1 MRRIQIGSGWNQE
14 QDPGS
19 PDHFGQSADMPA
31 GSHDDKTD
39 AQDQEPGPGFFVVNI
54 QHKPKL
60 FDRQQDDGGN
70 LEPDVQVI
78 EPSRTGRIPGNHESR
93 RQTYQPGIQHKPK
106 LFDRQQDDGGNLE
119 PDVQVI
125 EPSRTGRIP
134 GNHES
139 RRQTYQPGTGS
150 VPADKQ
156 CENQQTPENVQ
167 PQTVLL
173 ESRDVLGDRVCEKNR
188 QPQQSQNKNLTH
200 ILKVYRF
207 SSDFIKNQSNPRIYK
222 YAPWK
227 GGPMKDHVTVTGRSA
242 SVLTHILKV
251 YRFSS
256 DFIKNQSNP
265 RIYKYAPWKGGPM
278 KDHVTVTGRS
288 ASVLRI
294 QVNEQEMFD
303 ETLLEQAA
311 FDAGCLKC
319 RVVCRNP
326 VVLEYDISGLMDIQA
341 FLQEYTF
348 VQREGYG
355 FLEELFESSIRT
367 ARGKPLH
374 LDIRT
379 VFCSRYGDQFRFA
392 VLPLKTDAWLLQR
405 EEMRDFVEAVRSA
418 FRTST
423 DYEIPGWLQ
432 MAQSSD
438 QFSLPTVIQGL
449 RELERTY
456 HPRRFPFLPPKPREP
471 FRTREEVQ
479 MAQSSDQFSL
489 PTVIQGLRELE
500 RTYHPRRFPFL
511 PPKPREP
518 FRTRE
523 EVVLTVIEYDALM
536 PPLPIPGSEKPDPG
550 DRGAESAGNPAFTQ
564 ATQILAP
571 VPEAVACL
579 VDGDSRYE
587 LPFETM
593 TVGRG
598 MQADIRVL
606 DDSVSALHARITA
619 DQGRFY
625 IQDLRSANGT
635 WLGEKQ
641 VRRKMRLRNGME
653 LRLGAH
659 VLQFIQ

>member
-1 MRRIQIGSGWNQE
+1 
-14 QDPGS
+14 
-19 PDHFGQSADMPA
+19 
-31 GSHDDKTD
+31 
-39 AQDQEPGPGFFVVNI
+39 
-54 QHKPKL
+54 
-60 FDRQQDDGGN
+60 
-70 LEPDVQVI
+70 
-78 EPSRTGRIPGNHESR
+78 
-93 RQTYQPGIQHKPK
+93 
-106 LFDRQQDDGGNLE
+106 
-119 PDVQVI
+119 
-125 EPSRTGRIP
+125 
-134 GNHES
+134 
-139 RRQTYQPGTGS
+139 
-150 VPADKQ
+150 
-156 CENQQTPENVQ
+156 
-167 PQTVLL
+167 
-173 ESRDVLGDRVCEKNR
+173 
-188 QPQQSQNKNLTH
+188 
-200 ILKVYRF
+200 
-207 SSDFIKNQSNPRIYK
+207 
-222 YAPWK
+222 
-227 GGPMKDHVTVTGRSA
+227 
-242 SVLTHILKV
+242 
-251 YRFSS
+251 
-256 DFIKNQSNP
+256 
-265 RIYKYAPWKGGPM
+265 M

-311 FDAGCLKC
+311 FDPGCLKC

-367 ARGKPLH
+367 GRGKPLH

-471 FRTREEVQ
+471 FRTREEVI
-479 MAQSSDQFSL
+479 L
-489 PTVIQGLRELE
+489 P
-500 RTYHPRRFPFL
+500 
-511 PPKPREP
+511 
-518 FRTRE
+518 
-523 EVVLTVIEYDALM
+523 VIEYDALM

-550 DRGAESAGNPAFTQ
+550 DRWAESGGNPAFTQ

-571 VPEAVACL
+571 VPEAAACL

-593 TVGRG
+593 TVG
-598 MQADIRVL
+598 
-606 DDSVSALHARITA
+606 
-619 DQGRFY
+619 
-625 IQDLRSANGT
+625 
-635 WLGEKQ
+635 
-641 VRRKMRLRNGME
+641 
-653 LRLGAH
+653 
-659 VLQFIQ
+659 

>member
-1 MRRIQIGSGWNQE
+1 
-14 QDPGS
+14 
-19 PDHFGQSADMPA
+19 
-31 GSHDDKTD
+31 
-39 AQDQEPGPGFFVVNI
+39 
-54 QHKPKL
+54 
-60 FDRQQDDGGN
+60 
-70 LEPDVQVI
+70 
-78 EPSRTGRIPGNHESR
+78 
-93 RQTYQPGIQHKPK
+93 
-106 LFDRQQDDGGNLE
+106 
-119 PDVQVI
+119 
-125 EPSRTGRIP
+125 
-134 GNHES
+134 
-139 RRQTYQPGTGS
+139 
-150 VPADKQ
+150 
-156 CENQQTPENVQ
+156 
-167 PQTVLL
+167 
-173 ESRDVLGDRVCEKNR
+173 
-188 QPQQSQNKNLTH
+188 
-200 ILKVYRF
+200 
-207 SSDFIKNQSNPRIYK
+207 
-222 YAPWK
+222 
-227 GGPMKDHVTVTGRSA
+227 
-242 SVLTHILKV
+242 
-251 YRFSS
+251 
-256 DFIKNQSNP
+256 
-265 RIYKYAPWKGGPM
+265 M

-471 FRTREEVQ
+471 FRTREEVI
-479 MAQSSDQFSL
+479 L
-489 PTVIQGLRELE
+489 P
-500 RTYHPRRFPFL
+500 
-511 PPKPREP
+511 
-518 FRTRE
+518 
-523 EVVLTVIEYDALM
+523 VIEYDALM
-536 PPLPIPGSEKPDPG
+536 PPLPIPGSEKPDSG
-550 DRGAESAGNPAFTQ
+550 DRGAESAGIPAFTQ

-635 WLGEKQ
+635 WLGDKQ

-653 LRLGAH
+653 LRLGTH

>member
-1 MRRIQIGSGWNQE
+1 
-14 QDPGS
+14 
-19 PDHFGQSADMPA
+19 
-31 GSHDDKTD
+31 
-39 AQDQEPGPGFFVVNI
+39 
-54 QHKPKL
+54 
-60 FDRQQDDGGN
+60 
-70 LEPDVQVI
+70 
-78 EPSRTGRIPGNHESR
+78 
-93 RQTYQPGIQHKPK
+93 
-106 LFDRQQDDGGNLE
+106 
-119 PDVQVI
+119 
-125 EPSRTGRIP
+125 
-134 GNHES
+134 
-139 RRQTYQPGTGS
+139 
-150 VPADKQ
+150 
-156 CENQQTPENVQ
+156 
-167 PQTVLL
+167 
-173 ESRDVLGDRVCEKNR
+173 
-188 QPQQSQNKNLTH
+188 
-200 ILKVYRF
+200 
-207 SSDFIKNQSNPRIYK
+207 
-222 YAPWK
+222 
-227 GGPMKDHVTVTGRSA
+227 
-242 SVLTHILKV
+242 
-251 YRFSS
+251 
-256 DFIKNQSNP
+256 
-265 RIYKYAPWKGGPM
+265 M

-311 FDAGCLKC
+311 FDPGCLKC

-326 VVLEYDISGLMDIQA
+326 VVLEYDISGLMNIQA

-405 EEMRDFVEAVRSA
+405 DEMRDFVEAVRSA

-471 FRTREEVQ
+471 FRTREEVI
-479 MAQSSDQFSL
+479 L
-489 PTVIQGLRELE
+489 P
-500 RTYHPRRFPFL
+500 
-511 PPKPREP
+511 
-518 FRTRE
+518 
-523 EVVLTVIEYDALM
+523 VIEYDALM
-536 PPLPIPGSEKPDPG
+536 PLLPIPGSEKPDSG

-635 WLGEKQ
+635 WLGDKQ

-653 LRLGAH
+653 LRLGTH